1 MRHIEAKTGF
11 EAGFLVE
18 LKNMMWFYVA
28 ILAALV
34 SGISVI
40 LSKHTLKKVDPVILY
55 WALITISTPF
65 VAIYAFK
72 NGVPHL
78 SLYFFIGIICSDFLY
93 TFSRILH
100 FKIIRDVPISQVYPL
115 VALAPIFTL
124 ILAFL
129 PPLSERPSPL
139 SLLGV
144 LISLIG
150 IYILNVSSANQ
161 GLLKPFKVLLKN
173 RSALLMLVSVAILGS
188 VSVFDKIGING
199 TYPQNAIFV
208 LLCEDILI
216 VFGMLPYI
224 FLKYKNVASQLF
236 TNKWPL
242 LGLGVLGAIG
252 NGLSFISIG
261 EGNVGIVSVI
271 FRTQIF
277 FALLFSFI
285 FFKDRPKLETVL
297 GTIVMIAGLVLIK
310 LWS

>member
-1 MRHIEAKTGF
+1 
-11 EAGFLVE
+11 
-18 LKNMMWFYVA
+18 MWFYVA

-55 WALITISTPF
+55 WVLITISTPF
-65 VAIYAFK
+65 VALFAFK
-72 NGVPHL
+72 NGVPNL

-93 TFSRILH
+93 TFSRILN
-100 FKIIRDVPISQVYPL
+100 FRIIRDVPISEVYPL

-124 ILAFL
+124 VLAFL
-129 PPLSERPSPL
+129 PPLSEKPSL
-139 SLLGV
+139 FSLLGV

-150 IYILNVSSANQ
+150 VYILNVSSANK
-161 GLLKPFKVLLKN
+161 GFFEPFKVLSKN
-173 RSALLMLVSVAILGS
+173 KSALLMLLSVAVLGS

-199 TYPQNAIFV
+199 TDPQNAIFV
-208 LLCEDILI
+208 LLCEDIII

-224 FLKYKNVASQLF
+224 IFKYKKVAPQIF
-236 TNKWPL
+236 ANKWPL
-242 LGLGVLGAIG
+242 FGLGVLGAMG

-261 EGNVGIVSVI
+261 GGNVGIVSAI
-271 FRTQIF
+271 FRAQIF

-285 FFKDRPKLETVL
+285 FFKDKPKLEIIL
-297 GTIVMIAGLVLIK
+297 GTLIMIAGLVVVK